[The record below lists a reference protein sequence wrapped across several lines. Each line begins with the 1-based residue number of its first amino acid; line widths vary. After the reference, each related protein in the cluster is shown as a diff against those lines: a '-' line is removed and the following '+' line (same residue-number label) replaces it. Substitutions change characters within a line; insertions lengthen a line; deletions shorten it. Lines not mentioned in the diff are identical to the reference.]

1 MAIRL
6 TPRHE
11 AQVEEILTNGH
22 FSSAEEVVDAALELL
37 AKREQRLMEI
47 NAIFTAA
54 EQQIAEGRTVRY
66 TPELFDRLKRE
77 AAENALQK
85 KPIDNDLIF

>member
-1 MAIRL
+1 MVIRL
-6 TPRHE
+6 TPRHQ

-22 FSSAEEVVDAALELL
+22 FSSADEVVDAALKLLEEREKRLTELD
-37 AKREQRLMEI
+37 
-47 NAIFTAA
+47 AIFSAA

-77 AAENALQK
+77 AAENARQK
-85 KPIDNDLIF
+85 KPIDNDLFF